1 MLNPSSQGDRA
12 TAWAGG
18 EATQRSDLMPLS
30 VSGEHKL
37 IDQGSKV
44 AGGFIAERNTNVC
57 QYPRERAASSLYRAD
72 TARKFLERDATSSC
86 PPKVLTILKRS
97 LSTCF

>member
-1 MLNPSSQGDRA
+1 MLNPSSQGDGA

-18 EATQRSDLMPLS
+18 EATQCPVLMPLS

-44 AGGFIAERNTNVC
+44 AGGFI
-57 QYPRERAASSLYRAD
+57 YL
-72 TARKFLERDATSSC
+72 F
-86 PPKVLTILKRS
+86 I
-97 LSTCF
+97 F